1 VGMAISFG
9 GELWHADQ
17 YSLVQMGES
26 WLVKGTSVDNTIFSI
41 LLPSPLATTEYKVS
55 KGSRVSI
62 THTTGSGWRKGQ
74 AFYAPYSAEEN
85 GWVKTVLADG
95 YLRGTIEVTLTS
107 GVGSNVF
114 CKGSFSVKVE

>member
-1 VGMAISFG
+1 MAINIDG
-9 GELWHADQ
+9 ALWHADQ

-41 LLPSPLATTEYKVS
+41 LLPNPLATAEYKIV
-55 KGSRVSI
+55 KGGNVSI

-95 YLRGTIEVTLTS
+95 YLRGTIEATLS
-107 GVGSNVF
+107 AGVGSEVV
-114 CKGSFSVKVE
+114 CKGNFSVKL